1 MNSAVSHLASV
12 ERLDLSVVIIALNEA
27 ANITDCIQSVSF
39 ATQVVVLDGGST
51 DDTVA
56 LARKAGAQV
65 VVEPDW
71 QGFGPQKNR
80 ALALA
85 RQSWVLSLDADER
98 VTPALAAEIEQF
110 IRVHPDNVV
119 AEIPRL
125 TQFCGQWIRHCGWY
139 PDRVRRLW
147 PRGKCQFSDD
157 LVHERLVTHE
167 MQVLRLKLPLLHY
180 SYPSPEH
187 YWNKLSQYSQAW
199 ALQRYT
205 QGKTTS
211 IARAAAS
218 GCLAFMRSYVLR
230 LGFLDGGLGFAV
242 CVMQAQAAFGKY
254 FTLYCLHRQSMTLP
268 LVQDHQAP
276 TST

>member
-1 MNSAVSHLASV
+1 MNSEVSPLASSD
-12 ERLDLSVVIIALNEA
+12 RPDLSVVIIALNEA
-27 ANITDCIQSVSF
+27 ANITDCILSASF
-39 ATQVVVLDGGST
+39 ASQVVVLDGGST

-71 QGFGPQKNR
+71 QGFGIQKNR

-85 RQSWVLSLDADER
+85 RQGWILSLDADER
-98 VTPALAAEIEQF
+98 VSDELAAEITQF
-110 IRVHPDNVV
+110 IRVQPDNVV

-167 MQVLRLKLPLLHY
+167 MKVLRLKRPLLHY

-187 YWNKLSQYSQAW
+187 YWNKLSRYSQAW

-211 IARAAAS
+211 IARAALS
-218 GCLAFMRSYVLR
+218 GWLAFLRSYVLR
-230 LGFLDGGLGFAV
+230 LGFLDGSLGFAV

-254 FTLYCLHRQSMTLP
+254 FTLYCLHRQSTSPP
-268 LVQDHQAP
+268 LLKDHQAP